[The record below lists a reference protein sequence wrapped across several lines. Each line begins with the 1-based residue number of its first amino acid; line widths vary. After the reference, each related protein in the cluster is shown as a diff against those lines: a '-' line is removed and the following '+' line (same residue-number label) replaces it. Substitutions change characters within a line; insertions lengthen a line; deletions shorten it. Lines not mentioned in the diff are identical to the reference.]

1 MIDAVN
7 RYSRVQFFFDPVGN
21 LVREHHAYDLFGE
34 QRSYVWHH
42 DYDELGNRR
51 RSVRPDGHVVDWLM
65 YGSGHVH
72 GMLLDGEER
81 VQFERDDLHR
91 ETVRVLSSK
100 VGQRTH
106 YDPAGRVL
114 QQTIQRST
122 APAPLVERRYRYDA
136 VGQLSRIED
145 SRKGGTDYRYD
156 PVGRLVEAIS
166 PVAKERFAF
175 DPASNII
182 DPVRTAETPASR
194 PSPVRPE
201 STLPVEVPK
210 VLGNLLKAYAG
221 MHFEYDARG
230 NLVRKRTPVGE
241 QQYEWDEF
249 NRLLSARVAETSR
262 QSDAR
267 YFYDAFGRR
276 IAKEVNGE
284 RTVFGWDG
292 DTLAYESD
300 GERGTHYL
308 YEPRTFV
315 PLAQYVAEP
324 VEGIATPQWKSTD
337 RYVPEEDPLQKMPE
351 RRGDAAVFYYHCD
364 QIGTP
369 QLLTDDDGDVVWE
382 ASYKAWGEAR
392 EVIARASKATGIVA
406 KNALRFQG
414 QWGDDETGLHYNR
427 YRYYDP
433 HSGRFVSK
441 DPIGLQGGP
450 NIYQYAP
457 NPILWTDA
465 LGLARELSGCDSSN
479 RPLSS
484 SQYSVLH
491 EVQLAPG
498 QEVGS
503 DPSHFR
509 EANRQFDAA
518 MQSDPQFKQMMDQ
531 HYSGVSDHVAA
542 GPRGGYKSSAPPG
555 FSWHHHPCRKGVLQ
569 LVPMS
574 QHQAPGPVQAVLHP
588 GGQGGKQNWGG
599 GRAR

>member
-1 MIDAVN
+1 
-7 RYSRVQFFFDPVGN
+7 
-21 LVREHHAYDLFGE
+21 
-34 QRSYVWHH
+34 
-42 DYDELGNRR
+42 
-51 RSVRPDGHVVDWLM
+51 
-65 YGSGHVH
+65 
-72 GMLLDGEER
+72 
-81 VQFERDDLHR
+81 
-91 ETVRVLSSK
+91 VLSSK

-122 APAPLVERRYRYDA
+122 SPAPLAERRYRYDA
-136 VGQLSRIED
+136 AGQLSRIED

-156 PVGRLVEAIS
+156 PVGRLIEAIS

-230 NLVRKRTPVGE
+230 NLVRKRTPAGE
-241 QQYEWDEF
+241 QEYEWDEF
-249 NRLLSARVAETSR
+249 NRLLSARVVETSR
-262 QSDAR
+262 QSQAR

-308 YEPRTFV
+308 YEPGTFV

-324 VEGIATPQWKSTD
+324 VEGIETPVWTSTD
-337 RYVPEEDPLQKMPE
+337 RYVPEDDPLQKVPE

-392 EVIARASKATGIVA
+392 EMIARASKAAGIVVR
-406 KNALRFQG
+406 NPLRFQG
-414 QWGDDETGLHYNR
+414 QQGDDETGLHYNR
-427 YRYYDP
+427 HRYYDP
-433 HSGRFVSK
+433 SSGRFVSK
-441 DPIGLQGGP
+441 DPIGLQGGI
-450 NIYQYAP
+450 NVYQYVS
-457 NPILWTDA
+457 NPSAWTDP
-465 LGLARELSGCDSSN
+465 LGLSPC
-479 RPLSS
+479 
-484 SQYSVLH
+484 
-491 EVQLAPG
+491 PG
-498 QEVGS
+498 RRGA
-503 DPSHFR
+503 FR
-509 EANRQFDAA
+509 EAKRDLGIPLNQQPDKVLNQRTGKAGQYNHVMMTDSNGNPVLDKNSQPIWTREYQFTRADGSVVLIQDHGAGHYYGENGVG
-518 MQSDPQFKQMMDQ
+518 DQ
-531 HYSGVSDHVAA
+531 GAHFNARPCENPRTGKVPGTKAHY
-542 GPRGGYKSSAPPG
+542 PFGG
-555 FSWHHHPCRKGVLQ
+555 
-569 LVPMS
+569 
-574 QHQAPGPVQAVLHP
+574 
-588 GGQGGKQNWGG
+588 
-599 GRAR
+599 